1 LKVSRGSGKTPEGG
15 GSKPSPVSRKE
26 GEPSFVEAITEAK
39 QGAVNRDRD
48 ELVTRIEEQ
57 ARTLVKTRTVTEMTK
72 YRELI
77 AEFMK
82 KVVGESFEMKEIPS
96 ARYVEN
102 NKVFVVAQKIQETLL
117 DLAEKIRA
125 GTAEALAITAATS
138 EIRGLL
144 LDIVT

>member
-1 LKVSRGSGKTPEGG
+1 MT
-15 GSKPSPVSRKE
+15 RKE
-26 GEPSFVEAITEAK
+26 GEPSFVEAISEAK

-48 ELVTRIEEQ
+48 ELVARIEEQ
-57 ARTLVKTRTVTEMTK
+57 ARTLVKTRTVTEMTR
-72 YRELI
+72 YRDLI

-102 NKVFVVAQKIQETLL
+102 NKVFVVAQKIQQTLL

-125 GTAEALAITAATS
+125 GTAEALSITAATS

-144 LDIVT
+144 LDIVS